1 MALARAPQLGSKPVE
16 LVLKLKCPQVE
27 ERCLSKLTQ
36 ALYHSGEFT
45 DVALLCAG
53 QRLLAHRAVL
63 AARSRAFK
71 DYLLQLSPVAAARPE
86 IILSEVTNCEAAKIM
101 LDHLYHL
108 DENDYWERR
117 MQDMPCSLRTQE
129 LVREVLLLAS
139 RFELST
145 LTHRATI
152 WLSKGLTTDNV
163 VERLS
168 ICNEFELSELAD
180 KVLEQLIMSREALAK
195 VANSR
200 EIMTHP
206 KIMRAMLQ
214 NIAVPRDPEQ
224 PRSKR
229 PRAA

>member
-1 MALARAPQLGSKPVE
+1 MELA
-16 LVLKLKCPQVE
+16 LKLKCPQVE
-27 ERCLSKLTQ
+27 KQCLSKLTQ

-71 DYLLQLSPVAAARPE
+71 DYLMQLSPVAAARPE

-101 LDHLYHL
+101 LDHLYYL
-108 DENDYWERR
+108 DDEKDYWDRR
-117 MQDMPCSLRTQE
+117 MQDMPCSLRTQQ
-129 LVREVLLLAS
+129 LVREVLLLAN
-139 RFELST
+139 RFELSI

-180 KVLEQLIMSREALAK
+180 KTLEQLIMSREALAK

-200 EIMTHP
+200 ELMTHP

-214 NIAVPRDPEQ
+214 NIAVPRDPDQ